1 MSSLKLSAKRRALL
15 EVLLQEKG
23 VDSSP
28 IERISRRNSSDPV
41 PLSFAQARLWFLDEL
56 MSGSPLFNISTA
68 LRLKGSLNVAAFEQS
83 LNEIIK
89 RHEALRTNVVK
100 VDGQPF
106 QAIAPTS
113 TLTLPLVNLQEFSD
127 VAREAEVLRLARE
140 EAKRPFNLECDR
152 LLRATLLRL
161 NETEYIVL
169 FTIHH
174 LVSDDWSIGILIR
187 ELTALYEAFNHNH
200 PSPLPELPIQY
211 ADFALWQQQWLQGD
225 VLQNQLSYWK
235 QQLGGHLPILQLPT
249 DHPRPA
255 VATFR
260 GASQSFS
267 LTAELTEAL
276 KVLSQKED
284 ATLFM
289 ILLAAFKTLLYR
301 YTGSEDVVVGSPI
314 ANRNRAEIEGLIG
327 CFVNTL
333 VLRTELSGNPT
344 FRALLRRVREVTLGA
359 YAHQDLPFEKL
370 VEELQPERNLS
381 YTPLFQVMFV
391 MQDNVSMSALELSD
405 LTWSPL
411 TSNKDTTDFDLT
423 LYVTEVRGELVG
435 TLEYSTDLFD
445 AATIARMAEH
455 LQTLLSG
462 IVANPEQRLFELP
475 LLTATEQHQ
484 VLVAWNGTQ
493 TNYPQERCIH
503 ELFEAQVEHSPDAI
517 AVVFEDE
524 YLSYREL
531 NQRANRVAHH
541 LQKLGVKPE
550 VLVGI
555 CVERSLEM
563 VVGIL
568 GILKAGGAYLP
579 LDPAYPQERLAFM
592 MEDAQISLLLT
603 QERLKEWLPENKTQ
617 VVCLDAD
624 WEVIHRESLENLVN
638 SATSENLAYVIYTSG
653 STGQPKGV
661 MIQHQSLVNYTQTAS
676 VEYSISS
683 SERILQFASI
693 SFDAAAE
700 EIFPCLAQGATLVL
714 RTDSMLNSVP
724 AFLQQCREKSI
735 TVLDLPTAFWH
746 QLTVELSEKRLQ
758 LPDQLRLVIIGGER
772 ALPERL
778 AMWQKQVGKRVQLV
792 NSYGPTEATI
802 VATMSNL
809 SKMAEVDARLR
820 EVPIG
825 RAIPNVQVYVLDPYL
840 QPTPIGVP
848 GELYIGGAGLARGYL
863 NRPELTA
870 EKFINIPLAQ
880 IQKTPPKAPPYQGE
894 IKEGNSNSGKK
905 SNLESSELEENSYSR
920 RLYKTGDLAR
930 YLPSGEIELIGRI
943 DDQVKIRGFRIELGE
958 IEAVLSQHPGIRETV
973 VVVREDEPGNKRLIA
988 YVVLQP
994 EQILTTTE
1002 LRRFLEKKLPQYML
1016 PTVFV
1021 MLDALPLLPSGKVA
1035 RHALPDPDTGKSE
1048 LEKTFVPPRTAVEKV
1063 LASIWSDVL
1072 RRELVGVEDNF
1083 FELGG
1088 DSILS
1093 LQIISK
1099 ANQAGLKLAPK
1110 HLFQYQTIAE
1120 LAEVAGTTQTPQAE
1134 QGLVTGVVPLTP
1146 IQHWFFEQD
1155 LPEPH
1160 HWNQAVLLELRQALN
1175 PEVLDKAVQH
1185 LLVHH
1190 DALRLCF
1197 ERQASHWQQVNAGF
1211 VKSVSLTQ
1219 VDLSALS
1226 ESEQGAAIEAAAA
1239 QLQASLNLSE
1249 GSLVRVALF
1258 DLGANK
1264 PGRLLLVIHHL
1275 AVDGVSWRILLEDLQ
1290 TAYQQLSR
1298 GESVH
1303 LPPKTT
1309 SFKDWAERL
1318 TQYAKSGT
1326 LEQELNYWL
1335 TESHT
1340 QVSPLPVDYL
1350 EGDNTEASA
1359 RTLSVSL
1366 SAEETQALLQDVPQ
1380 AYNTQINDVLLTALV
1395 QVFAQWTGSPSLLVD
1410 LEGHGREELFEDVD
1424 LSHTVGWFT
1433 TVFPILL
1440 NLEESSHPGE
1450 ALKSVKEQ
1458 LRCIPNRGIGY
1469 GLLRYLSDR
1478 TEITTKLRERPQAE
1492 ILFNYL
1498 GQVDRVLS
1506 GSPLFLLA
1514 NESSGTAHSL
1524 KGSRGYLLEVNGLV
1538 VKNQLQL
1545 HWTYSET
1552 IHKRV
1557 TVERLAESFVE
1568 ALRSLIAHCQSSDAG
1583 GFTPSDFPLAQL
1595 GQDELDAVLGMV
1607 EFEGGAIR

>member
-1 MSSLKLSAKRRALL
+1 MSSFNLSAKRRALL
-15 EVLLQEKG
+15 EVLLREKG
-23 VDSSP
+23 VDSQP
-28 IERISRRNSSDPV
+28 IEQISRRNTSDSV

-68 LRLKGSLNVAAFEQS
+68 LRLKGSLNVVAFEQS

-100 VDGQPF
+100 IDGQPF

-113 TLTLPLVNLQEFSD
+113 TLTLPVVNLQEFPE
-127 VAREAEVLRLARE
+127 VEREAEVLRLARE
-140 EAKRPFNLECDR
+140 EARRPFNLERDR

-161 NETEYIVL
+161 HQTEHIVL

-187 ELTALYEAFNHNH
+187 ELTALYEAFDRHQ
-200 PSPLPELPIQY
+200 PSSLPELPIQY

-249 DHPRPA
+249 DYPRPA
-255 VATFR
+255 VATFG

-276 KVLSQKED
+276 KALSQKED
-284 ATLFM
+284 TTLFM

-314 ANRNRAEIEGLIG
+314 ANRNRAKIEGLIG

-333 VLRTELSGNPT
+333 VLRTDLSGNPT

-391 MQDNVSMSALELSD
+391 MQDNVSMSALELSG
-405 LTWSPL
+405 LTWSSL
-411 TSNKDTTDFDLT
+411 ASNKDTTDFDLT
-423 LYVTEVRGELVG
+423 LYVTEVGGELVG
-435 TLEYSTDLFD
+435 TLEYSTDLFE
-445 AATIARMAEH
+445 AATIARMTEH
-455 LQTLLSG
+455 LQMLLSG
-462 IVANPEQRLFELP
+462 IVANPEQGLFELP

-493 TNYPQERCIH
+493 TNYLQERCIH

-531 NQRANRVAHH
+531 NQRANKIAHH

-555 CVERSLEM
+555 CVERSIEM

-579 LDPAYPQERLAFM
+579 LDPAYPKEHLAFM
-592 MEDAQISLLLT
+592 LEDAQLSLLLT
-603 QERLKEWLPENKTQ
+603 QERLREWLSENKTQ
-617 VVCLDAD
+617 IVCLDAD
-624 WEVIHRESLENLVN
+624 WEVIDRESPENLVN
-638 SATSENLAYVIYTSG
+638 SATPENLAYAIYTSG

-661 MIQHQSLVNYTQTAS
+661 MIQHRSLVNYTQTAS
-676 VEYSISS
+676 VEYAISS
-683 SERILQFASI
+683 SDRILQFASI

-700 EIFPCLAQGATLVL
+700 EIFPCLTQGATLVL

-724 AFLQQCREKSI
+724 AFLQQCYERSI

-746 QLTVELSEKRLQ
+746 QLTVELCEKQLQ
-758 LPDQLRLVIIGGER
+758 LPAPLRLVIIGGER
-772 ALPERL
+772 ALAERL
-778 AMWQKQVGKRVQLV
+778 AMWHKHVGKRVQLV

-802 VATMSNL
+802 VATISNL
-809 SKMAEVDARLR
+809 SKMPEVDARLR

-840 QPTPIGVP
+840 QLTPIGVP
-848 GELYIGGAGLARGYL
+848 GELYIGGVGVARGYL

-870 EKFINIPLAQ
+870 EKFIPNPL
-880 IQKTPPKAPPYQGE
+880 
-894 IKEGNSNSGKK
+894 
-905 SNLESSELEENSYSR
+905 LESYEFSVMSSELEANSLIQNSYSK

-930 YLPSGEIELIGRI
+930 YLPSGEIELLGRI

-994 EQILTTTE
+994 EQTLTTIE
-1002 LRRFLEKKLPQYML
+1002 LRRFLEDKLPQYML

-1021 MLDALPLLPSGKVA
+1021 MLDALPLSPSGKVD
-1035 RHALPDPDTGKSE
+1035 RQALPNPDTGRSE
-1048 LEKTFVPPRTAVEKV
+1048 LEKTFVPPRTGVEKV
-1063 LASIWSDVL
+1063 LARIWSDVL
-1072 RRELVGVEDNF
+1072 RRESVGVQDNF

-1093 LQIISK
+1093 LQIISQ

-1120 LAEVAGTTQTPQAE
+1120 LAAVAGTNQTPQAE
-1134 QGLVTGVVPLTP
+1134 QGLVTGIVPLTP
-1146 IQHWFFEQD
+1146 IQHWFFEQE

-1197 ERQASHWQQVNAGF
+1197 ERQASHWQQVNADF
-1211 VKSVSLTQ
+1211 VKTVPLTR

-1226 ESEQGAAIEAAAA
+1226 ELEQGTAIEAAAA

-1249 GSLVRVALF
+1249 GSLVQVALF

-1290 TAYQQLSR
+1290 MAYQQLSR

-1303 LPPKTT
+1303 LPTKTT

-1318 TQYAKSGT
+1318 TEYAKSGT

-1335 TESHT
+1335 TESRT
-1340 QVSPLPVDYL
+1340 RVSPLPVDYL

-1366 SAEETQALLQDVPQ
+1366 SAEETQALLQEVPQ

-1410 LEGHGREELFEDVD
+1410 LEGHGREELFEEVD
-1424 LSHTVGWFT
+1424 LSRTVGWFT

-1440 NLEESSHPGE
+1440 NLEESSHLGE

-1458 LRCIPNRGIGY
+1458 LRRIPNRGIGY

-1478 TEITTKLRERPQAE
+1478 ADVAMKLRERPQAE

-1514 NESSGTAHSL
+1514 NESSGLAHSL

-1538 VKNQLQL
+1538 VENQLQL

-1557 TVERLAESFVE
+1557 TVERLAETFVE
-1568 ALRSLIAHCQSSDAG
+1568 ALRSLIAHCQSPDAG

-1607 EFEGGAIR
+1607 EFEGGATR

>member
-1 MSSLKLSAKRRALL
+1 MSSFKLSAKRRALL
-15 EVLLQEKG
+15 EVLLKEKG

-28 IERISRRNSSDPV
+28 IERISRRNSSAPV

-56 MSGSPLFNISTA
+56 MSGSPLFNIFTA

-89 RHEALRTNVVK
+89 RHEALRTNVVQ

-106 QAIAPTS
+106 QAITPTP
-113 TLTLPLVNLQEFSD
+113 TLTLPVVNLENFPE
-127 VAREAEVLRLARE
+127 VEREAEILGLARE
-140 EAKRPFNLECDR
+140 EARRPFNLARDR

-161 NETEYIVL
+161 NETEHVVL

-187 ELTALYEAFNHNH
+187 EMTALYKAFDRHQ
-200 PSPLPELPIQY
+200 PSSLPELPIQY

-225 VLQNQLSYWK
+225 VFQNQLSYWK

-276 KVLSQKED
+276 EALSQKED

-289 ILLAAFKTLLYR
+289 TLLAAFKTLLYR

-333 VLRTELSGNPT
+333 VLRTDLSGNPT
-344 FRALLRRVREVTLGA
+344 FRELLRRVREVTLGA

-370 VEELQPERNLS
+370 VEELQPQRNLS

-391 MQDNVSMSALELSD
+391 MQDNVSMSALELSG
-405 LTWSPL
+405 LTWSAL
-411 TSNKDTTDFDLT
+411 EIDNDTTKFDLI
-423 LYVTEVRGELVG
+423 LRVTEVGGRLVG
-435 TLEYSTDLFD
+435 TLEYSTDLFNAD
-445 AATIARMAEH
+445 TITWMTGH
-455 LQTLLSG
+455 LQTLLEG
-462 IVANPEQRLFELP
+462 IVAKPDQPLSTLS
-475 LLTATEQHQ
+475 LLTSIEQQ
-484 VLVAWNGTQ
+484 QLLEWNQTQ
-493 TNYPQERCIH
+493 TDYPVDVCLH
-503 ELFEAQVEHSPDAI
+503 KLFEAQVEQTPDAV
-517 AVVFEDE
+517 AVVFENQQLT
-524 YLSYREL
+524 YQEL
-531 NQRANRVAHH
+531 NQRANQLAHY
-541 LQKLGVKPE
+541 LQQLGVKPE
-550 VLVGI
+550 VLVGLCI
-555 CVERSLEM
+555 ERSLEM
-563 VVGIL
+563 VIGIL
-568 GILKAGGAYLP
+568 GILKAGGTYVP

-592 MEDAQISLLLT
+592 LEDAQVPILLT
-603 QERLKEWLPENKTQ
+603 QAHLLKELPQHPAK
-617 VVCLDAD
+617 VSCLDTD
-624 WEVIHRESLENLVN
+624 WNVCAHQSQENPVSGVTAEN
-638 SATSENLAYVIYTSG
+638 SIYAIYTSG
-653 STGQPKGV
+653 STGKPKGV
-661 MIQHQSLVNYTQTAS
+661 INTHFGLSNRLLWMQDAYQLTAADG
-676 VEYSISS
+676 V
-683 SERILQFASI
+683 LQKTSF
-693 SFDAAAE
+693 SFDVSVWEFFLPLITSAR
-700 EIFPCLAQGATLVL
+700 LVL
-714 RTDSMLNSVP
+714 AKPGGHKDSAYLVELIAKEQITTLHFVPSMLRV
-724 AFLQQCREKSI
+724 FLEEPELDKCRAI
-735 TVLDLPTAFWH
+735 
-746 QLTVELSEKRLQ
+746 KR
-758 LPDQLRLVIIGGER
+758 VICSGE
-772 ALPERL
+772 ALPFDLQEHFFARL
-778 AMWQKQVGKRVQLV
+778 DAELH
-792 NSYGPTEATI
+792 NLYGPTEAAIDVTFWACQRGNTERI
-802 VATMSNL
+802 
-809 SKMAEVDARLR
+809 
-820 EVPIG
+820 PIG
-825 RAIPNVQVYVLDPYL
+825 RPIANTQIYLLDRHL
-840 QPTPIGVP
+840 QPVPIGVP
-848 GELYIGGAGLARGYL
+848 GELHIGGVGLARGYL
-863 NRPELTA
+863 NRPEITA
-870 EKFINIPLAQ
+870 EKFIPNPFS
-880 IQKTPPKAPPYQGE
+880 GE
-894 IKEGNSNSGKK
+894 LGA
-905 SNLESSELEENSYSR
+905 

-930 YLPSGEIELIGRI
+930 YRPDGSIEFLGRI
-943 DDQVKIRGFRIELGE
+943 DHQVKLRGFRIELGE
-958 IEAVLSQHPGIRETV
+958 IEAVLSQHPGIRETL

-994 EQILTTTE
+994 EQTLRNTE
-1002 LRRFLEKKLPQYML
+1002 LRRFLEEKLPQYMV

-1021 MLDALPLLPSGKVA
+1021 MLDALPLLSSGKVD
-1035 RHALPDPDTGKSE
+1035 RQALPDPDTGRSE

-1063 LASIWSDVL
+1063 LARLWSDVL
-1072 RRELVGVEDNF
+1072 RRESVGVQDNF

-1120 LAEVAGTTQTPQAE
+1120 LATVAGTNQTPQAQ
-1134 QGLVTGVVPLTP
+1134 QGLVTGALPLTP

-1160 HWNQAVLLELRQALN
+1160 HWNQSVLLELRQALN

-1211 VKSVSLTQ
+1211 DKAVPLIR

-1239 QLQASLNLSE
+1239 ELQASLNLSE

-1264 PGRLLLVIHHL
+1264 PGRLLFVIHHL

-1290 TAYQQLSR
+1290 MAYQQLSR

-1303 LPPKTT
+1303 LPSKTT

-1318 TQYAKSGT
+1318 TEYAKSGT

-1335 TESHT
+1335 AESRRR
-1340 QVSPLPVDYL
+1340 VSPLPVDYL
-1350 EGDNTEASA
+1350 EGDNTETSA
-1359 RTLSVSL
+1359 RTISVSL
-1366 SAEETQALLQDVPQ
+1366 SVEETQALLQEAPQ

-1395 QVFAQWTGSPSLLVD
+1395 QVFAQWTGSQSLLVD

-1424 LSHTVGWFT
+1424 LSRTVGWFT

-1440 NLEESSHPGE
+1440 NLEETSHPGE

-1458 LRCIPNRGIGY
+1458 LRRIPNRGIGF
-1469 GLLRYLSDR
+1469 GVLRYLSDNA
-1478 TEITTKLRERPQAE
+1478 EVATKLRELPQAE

-1498 GQVDRVLS
+1498 GQIDRVLS

-1514 NESSGTAHSL
+1514 KESGGPAHSL
-1524 KGSRGYLLEVNGLV
+1524 KVSRFYSLEVNGLV
-1538 VKNQLQL
+1538 VGNQLQL
-1545 HWTYSET
+1545 HWTYSQT
-1552 IHKRV
+1552 IHKRS
-1557 TVERLAESFVE
+1557 TIERLAESFVE
-1568 ALRSLIAHCQSSDAG
+1568 ALRSLIAHCQSPDAG

-1607 EFEGGAIR
+1607 QFEGGATR